1 MHCPG
6 FLSSIHNEPLGIL
19 GVVFPG
25 THTRFILPYEASLP
39 FRNPFRFRLPLH
51 TSSRPMQL
59 PSTRGCL
66 PKAPQQTF
74 TVEFIIMSN
83 ARRVGVTGYP
93 VTPLSEPDWRISH
106 PALWMLF
113 QNANNACASEAAGR
127 LCFIHSPTSDFR
139 RPLNQTKP

>member
-83 ARRVGVTGYP
+83 APGLRFAAAPLRRAVVRAWPG
-93 VTPLSEPDWRISH
+93 
-106 PALWMLF
+106 
-113 QNANNACASEAAGR
+113 GR
-127 LCFIHSPTSDFR
+127 
-139 RPLNQTKP
+139 